1 MKVKR
6 RIKIRTNQ
14 YAIGDQMTIKLSGI
28 GKFTATV
35 QKVYNDGSALCFF
48 DDCVARKPMNRN
60 GKNEGG
66 FYEADLCEW
75 MNTELIKTFPQKI
88 LKRMKPVHGNMMLR
102 IPTRGE
108 MFGKDDYSQHY
119 EEEDIKQ
126 LPLMK
131 KRRNRICSD
140 LEDDYCWYWLL
151 NRDVANATSF
161 AIVASGG
168 GAYYYNASDSLGVRP
183 AFIINNL

>member
-75 MNTELIKTFPQKI
+75 MNTELIKAFPQKI
-88 LKRMKPVHGNMMLR
+88 LKMMKPVHGNMMLR

-108 MFGKDDYSQHY
+108 VFGKDDYSQHY

-151 NRDVANATSF
+151 NRDVVSSTYFALVDTDGYASAANAST
-161 AIVASGG
+161 
-168 GAYYYNASDSLGVRP
+168 SLGVRP